1 MPTLGD
7 NGSLDVK
14 PRDEGEKKGKPV
26 GKGKA
31 KAKAILQVD
40 GKTNVNAS
48 NRKSDMR
55 VPPKSKR

>member
-1 MPTLGD
+1 M
-7 NGSLDVK
+7 
-14 PRDEGEKKGKPV
+14 

-40 GKTNVNAS
+40 GKTNTNAS
-48 NRKSDMR
+48 DQKSDMQ

>member
-7 NGSLDVK
+7 NGSLDIK
-14 PRDEGEKKGKPV
+14 LGDEGKKKGKPL

-40 GKTNVNAS
+40 GKTNTNAS
-48 NRKSDMR
+48 DQKSDMQ